1 MAEVLGFAAL
11 AAYMIARM
19 MEQLLWRESHPLTR
33 VFALLTIVLVMLA
46 AVVGARAYNVVQMLR
61 TAFPLP
67 W

>member
-1 MAEVLGFAAL
+1 MAEVLGLAAL

-19 MEQLLWRESHPLTR
+19 MEQLLWRESHALTR
-33 VFALLTIVLVMLA
+33 VFALLTIVLVVLA